1 MLRGA
6 YGVLSIVIFGTSV
19 AVAQPTTGAGPCH
32 EPDLSKQVECLNKEV
47 GDLQAALRELKNQF
61 VPWDQNV
68 DIKAHLNNP
77 AVPDRCLGPKNTSD
91 AGPASFRADYCGTSP
106 GGSFTI
112 HKP

>member
-1 MLRGA
+1 MLRRAG
-6 YGVLSIVIFGTSV
+6 GILSFVVFSMSV
-19 AVAQPTTGAGPCH
+19 AVAQAATGPCQQT
-32 EPDLSKQVECLNKEV
+32 ELPKRVDCLNNEV
-47 GDLQAALRELKNQF
+47 ASLLESLKQLKDQF

-77 AVPDRCLGPKNTSD
+77 STPDRCLGPKNTGD
-91 AGPASFRADYCGTSP
+91 AGPASFNNQFCGAQQ